1 MGICRIRANTGA
13 EFTTDRW
20 DLEAHLPG
28 VSTGLKHSAQDEKRL
43 TFSLTSSDFTNQ
55 GVLKSRGWSLTIQ
68 KVNKN
73 FTQVLTLK
81 AAQNWCRLKQKA
93 VSSVYWICK
102 QRFGQWLQM
111 LLLKGEL
118 VGEKFLQIKS
128 QWFTSWMST
137 DAWLLGCYDG
147 LLDDKFPKRC
157 FRVGRGIFR
166 IFVPKSLTLNLQI
179 KMYSLFFPV
188 MLNVTTESICWTV
201 NSIKTQHEI
210 LNRKRTLAW

>member
-1 MGICRIRANTGA
+1 MFIPSISVPMGICRIRANTGA

-93 VSSVYWICK
+93 VSSV
-102 QRFGQWLQM
+102 
-111 LLLKGEL
+111 
-118 VGEKFLQIKS
+118 
-128 QWFTSWMST
+128 
-137 DAWLLGCYDG
+137 
-147 LLDDKFPKRC
+147 LLDMQAEVWTMTSNAAFKR
-157 FRVGRGIFR
+157 RAGWWKVPSDQESMIH
-166 IFVPKSLTLNLQI
+166 FVNVNRCLAARLLRWPPGWQI
-179 KMYSLFFPV
+179 SQKMFQGWQGYFQD
-188 MLNVTTESICWTV
+188 IC
-201 NSIKTQHEI
+201 S
-210 LNRKRTLAW
+210 